1 MARLR
6 KIEVSSGMFW
16 VEAPDIDVRIQC
28 GCPADAVK
36 HLMKRGLISSTEKD
50 GVHYETGPSA
60 ILLSDVMIQNGVFAN
75 MAEFPVLQML
85 YRQGMILPNHPGNN
99 GRKPLLIGS
108 PDQVRAQLKYI
119 HRGNYGLLSEEEL
132 IEAQVSPEDAR
143 EIMRMKL
150 KFAFGAI
157 RDPGQLVDTI
167 EIESEPVEIQGGLTV
182 RRLRLN
188 VFEFS
193 LGGDEVVVDLNLP
206 PFETYECPYPLGYH
220 YIPREYFAVVHSGEG
235 DGWDINRPSMGAVL
249 MFQGRIYLIDAGPN
263 ILSTLAALGIGVNE
277 IDGIFHTHSH
287 DDHFAGL
294 TTLFRSDHRIKYF
307 AAPMVRASVAK
318 KMSALLDL
326 PESAFA
332 DYFDVHDLV
341 PGRWNDVDGLEVRPV
356 FSPHPVETTVFYF
369 RAMWVDGYRSYA
381 HFADIIRIQVLK
393 GFITKD
399 EGQPGISEERFRRT
413 VEDYSVPADIKKID
427 IGGGLIHGDA
437 FDFRDDVSGK
447 IILAHTANKHTVQQR
462 AIGSAAAFGTV
473 DSLIPTDHDFIWR
486 AAFEILTTSFPE
498 VPDDQIR
505 TLMNNQMVTFNPG
518 TILLRERQNTK
529 DIWIILSGSVE
540 VIHSAGVV
548 RSVLSAGAIVGE
560 LQGLFGTQ
568 AAETYRAQGFVKA
581 LRLPA
586 SLYSKFV
593 RRNKL
598 LDDITRLLERR
609 DFLQHTWL
617 FSEVVSTKT
626 LNTIAREC
634 TPRYFDQD
642 QIVSLEPDTVGLIKT
657 GTMGR
662 FNGSVQTGTLGPG
675 EFFGEERAVFWMPNT
690 SILRTLSETEV
701 LVLPASLVSSI
712 PSVRWR
718 LFEEWGRR
726 INAFAGDGG
735 LSQATDELPWSSDYM
750 TGHTDIDAQ
759 HHKLFDLAN
768 ALLGSISVG
777 AAKTEIDGA
786 FDNLIDYWRFH
797 CGAEEALCENAGFPG
812 TAKHREAHAKE
823 TQMLLDLRAS
833 FFEPAG
839 VEPAALRQAL
849 NVWTTS
855 HIGDDDRTIAVFLN
869 TKGVA

>member
-1 MARLR
+1 MTRLR

-16 VEAPDIDVRIQC
+16 VEVPDIDVRIQC

-36 HLMKRGLISSTEKD
+36 HLMKRGLISPTERG

-85 YRQGMILPNHPGNN
+85 YRQGMILPNHPGNT

-119 HRGNYGLLSEEEL
+119 HRGNYGLLNEEEL
-132 IEAQVSPEDAR
+132 IEAQVPPDEAR

-167 EIESEPVEIQGGLTV
+167 EIEGDPVDVHGGLTI

-188 VFEFS
+188 VFEFT
-193 LGGDEVVVDLNLP
+193 LGDEQVVVDLNLP

-235 DGWDINRPSMGAVL
+235 DGWDINRPSMGAIL

-318 KMSALLDL
+318 KMAALLDL
-326 PESAFA
+326 PEASFA

-381 HFADIIRIQVLK
+381 HFADVIRIQVLK
-393 GFITKD
+393 GFINRD
-399 EGQPGISEERFRRT
+399 ETQPGITEERFRRT

-447 IILAHTANKHTVQQR
+447 IILAHTALKHTVQQR

-626 LNTIAREC
+626 LNSIAREC
-634 TPRYFDQD
+634 VPKYFDQD
-642 QIVSLEPDTVGLIKT
+642 QTVTLAPDTVGLIKA

-662 FNGSVQTGTLGPG
+662 FNGATQIGTLGPG
-675 EFFGEERAVFWMPNT
+675 EFFGEERAVFWMPST

-726 INAFAGDGG
+726 INAFADDVNLAPPTGD
-735 LSQATDELPWSSDYM
+735 LVWRSEYM
-750 TGHTDIDAQ
+750 TGNAEIDAQ
-759 HHKLFDLAN
+759 HHKIIDMAN
-768 ALLGSISVG
+768 SVLNSVCIG
-777 AAKTEIDGA
+777 RSRAEVETA

-797 CGAEEALCENAGFPG
+797 CGSEEALCESIGFPT
-812 TAKHREAHAKE
+812 TAAHREAHAKE
-823 TQMLLDLRAS
+823 TQMLVDLRKAY
-833 FFEPAG
+833 FATPG
-839 VEPAALRQAL
+839 MDLGALKQAL
-849 NVWTTS
+849 NLWTAS
-855 HIGDDDRTIAVFLN
+855 HITEGDKDLGRFMNA
-869 TKGVA
+869 KGVA